1 MENSNLVKNT
11 FELQR
16 FFFGI
21 FTTIFIFAFSIHIVK
36 FQDLALPFLIIIG
49 TIVILTIPIRFV
61 LKNSKKTAFIITIS
75 LIIFFTYGHFYEI
88 IESQVDSFSRKI
100 LLPVFLILFLIGIIY
115 FIKTKRKLDNAC

>member
-11 FELQR
+11 FELHP
-16 FFFGI
+16 FFFGV
-21 FTTIFIFAFSIHIVK
+21 FTTIFIFAFNIHIVK

-75 LIIFFTYGHFYEI
+75 LIIFFSYGHFYEI
-88 IESQVDSFSRKI
+88 IESQVDSFSDKI
-100 LLPVFLILFLIGIIY
+100 LLPVFLILF
-115 FIKTKRKLDNAC
+115 FI